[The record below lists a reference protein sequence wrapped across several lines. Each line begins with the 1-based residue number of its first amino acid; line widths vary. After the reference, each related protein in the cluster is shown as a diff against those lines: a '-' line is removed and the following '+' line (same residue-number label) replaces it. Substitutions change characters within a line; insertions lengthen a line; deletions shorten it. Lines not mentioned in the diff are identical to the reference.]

1 MDVKKEALVLAA
13 MSAVVILLS
22 LAGLAWVFLSGMGF
36 TLDAIFMVLVCLLI
50 AGVFS
55 LMLLYQLK
63 SAGLLPALKF
73 SRAGKKQEASA
84 ESVKEAKTSSVS
96 AKEEAP

>member
-13 MSAVVILLS
+13 MSAVVLLLS
-22 LAGLAWVFLSGMGF
+22 LVGLIWVFLSGMGL
-36 TLDAIFMVLVCLLI
+36 TLDAIFLVLVCLMI

-55 LMLLYQLK
+55 LMLFFQLK
-63 SAGLLPALKF
+63 SAGLMPTLKF
-73 SRAGKKQEASA
+73 SRAEKKQEAPA
-84 ESVKEAKTSSVS
+84 ES